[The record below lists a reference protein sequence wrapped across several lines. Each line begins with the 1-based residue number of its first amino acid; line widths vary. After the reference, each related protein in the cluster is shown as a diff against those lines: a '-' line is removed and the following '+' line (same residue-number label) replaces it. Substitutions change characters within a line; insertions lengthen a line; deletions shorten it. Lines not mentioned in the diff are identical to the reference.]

1 VSNTFKTQGDLTM
14 NATTGALSGAG
25 AITSAPLARGGSV
38 TLSGA
43 NSVGGIS
50 GNASTGAF
58 SFTAPAIWKS
68 PAISRPPPA

>member
-14 NATTGALSGAG
+14 NATTGALSGG
-25 AITSAPLARGGSV
+25 AITSAPLARGARS
-38 TLSGA
+38 LSGA